1 VVSTPPGATTKF
13 YRNPKSFLYI
23 VKRLFENLFIGLLFM
38 GSVMLAFSCG
48 TGEPKIGESDKRFAA
63 LYADL
68 LLVQADA
75 DRHKDSLAQK
85 QLWMKFS
92 KTDSLQK
99 IFAQHHT
106 APKEFEEMLNGYLS
120 NPAQW
125 QKVQEYTISLLE
137 AQRQREVDR
146 QNGGVKD
153 SLLR

>member
-1 VVSTPPGATTKF
+1 MPKKF
-13 YRNPKSFLYI
+13 V
-23 VKRLFENLFIGLLFM
+23 VKREFKNCFTGLLLLC
-38 GSVMLAFSCG
+38 GIMLAFSCG
-48 TGEPKIGESDKRFAA
+48 TGEAKIGERDKRFAA

-68 LLVQADA
+68 LLIQADA
-75 DRHKDSLAQK
+75 DRHTDSLAQK

-92 KTDSLQK
+92 KTDSLRR
-99 IFAQHHT
+99 IFSQHQI
-106 APKEFEEMLNGYLS
+106 APKEFEETLNGYLS

-137 AQRQREVDR
+137 AQRQREIDR